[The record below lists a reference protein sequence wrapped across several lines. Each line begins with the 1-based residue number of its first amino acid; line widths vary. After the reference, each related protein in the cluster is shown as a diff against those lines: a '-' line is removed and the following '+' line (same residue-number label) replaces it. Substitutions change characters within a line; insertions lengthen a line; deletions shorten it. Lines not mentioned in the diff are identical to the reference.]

1 MRALV
6 IVCALSLLGGC
17 DTLVREDGDYFQAGT
32 ANPGLFEA
40 ANRACGTEARDY
52 VAYDVLGAAGSS
64 YDRNRAYNATYRRC
78 MAGRGY
84 RPRPYWKNFL
94 PE

>member
-17 DTLVREDGDYFQAGT
+17 DTLVRENGDYFEA
-32 ANPGLFEA
+32 EA
-40 ANRACGTEARDY
+40 ANPSRFELANQACGLEASDY
-52 VAYDVLGAAGSS
+52 ISYDVRGGT
-64 YDRNRAYNATYRRC
+64 DFDQNRAYNAALRRC
-78 MAGRGY
+78 MAARGNQ
-84 RPRPYWKNFL
+84 PRPYWKNFL